1 MTTQTQTSPTRTS
14 NRTSKDWAKI
24 IGSAGKAAGK
34 SMQDESSAAQTK
46 MAAKEKKRRTIA
58 NLLNQALKRKQSM
71 FRAGQEYG
79 GEMADTQSQALQNV
93 AKGFIQSLRG

>member
-1 MTTQTQTSPTRTS
+1 MTTQTQTSPT
-14 NRTSKDWAKI
+14 RTSKDWAKI

-34 SMQDESSAAQTK
+34 SMQDQSSAAQTK

>member
-1 MTTQTQTSPTRTS
+1 MTTQTQTSPWYGKPEEW
-14 NRTSKDWAKI
+14 NKI
-24 IGSAGKAAGK
+24 IGGAGKAAGQA
-34 SMQDESSAAQTK
+34 MQGESDLKQAK

-58 NLLNQALKRKQSM
+58 NLLNQALKRKQNM

-93 AKGFIQSLRG
+93 AKGFVQSLRG